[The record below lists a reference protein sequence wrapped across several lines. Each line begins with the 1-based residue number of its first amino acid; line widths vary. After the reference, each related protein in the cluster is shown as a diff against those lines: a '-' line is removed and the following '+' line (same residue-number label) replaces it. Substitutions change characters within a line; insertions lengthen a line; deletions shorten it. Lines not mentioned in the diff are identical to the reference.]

1 VRNFLVSLK
10 ILKYYEEFGR
20 KYSIIESEYI
30 IDIKQ
35 LSRDRYRKQLIVIFK
50 EGDGTMKKRLKE
62 RKKRVPN
69 NVESLKKRRKVKVKV
84 PRFVEAMTLKSKI
97 ILFLLLFTLIPSII
111 IGNVVYF
118 VSTNTIENKVS
129 TMNEDINI
137 QVTKNVNNALRE
149 LDNLSLVPFSNM
161 ELMDTLRTNEGLSEF
176 EKITKERTASEFF
189 SSITF
194 SNKNAKAMF
203 FVNRENT
210 VYGEQNLEDFS
221 LENFNSS
228 PYAKEVEETKSV
240 TTWKTGVENNYEN
253 IYLFRKFDRIG
264 TIILVAN
271 GEVFQEVY
279 ENGQDN
285 TAREISIYNDDG
297 VIISSNKPEL
307 VGSKFEDHKNTA
319 DNLVSEKE
327 TENGWKVAVSTSKS
341 YLMKEIQNVI
351 YLVYLIIL
359 GFVLLSVV
367 VSIFLARSMTKPI
380 NKIVAI
386 MKEAEKGDLTH
397 RANYLYKNEVGQLGN
412 SFNHMIDNMTLMI
425 RENKKASTYAVNSA
439 NDLKRISAESASATD
454 QIASAID
461 EVAKGAVSQVDYSE
475 RTNREMKELSS
486 EINEVA
492 INMVK
497 VSTIT
502 ETSKKLSSQSIE
514 TIKELTEK
522 NKEMG
527 TNIGQVDSTMDQL
540 NVEIEQIKDI
550 VNIIK
555 GVSEETNLLSLN
567 ASIEAARAG
576 AAGRGFAVV
585 AKEIRKLADQTKSSS
600 LRIEMVIASILSQ
613 TKKSVELVKTTIALF
628 KDQSSSIHDTQQA
641 FENILEGTNS
651 IIHEIDYIEASIGK
665 INLNKEKVEH
675 AINEMVDVAEVSSAT
690 TQEVTATTEEQA
702 AAAEELGDLAS
713 SLSQTIIEL
722 EKTINKFK
730 IKE

>member
-1 VRNFLVSLK
+1 
-10 ILKYYEEFGR
+10 
-20 KYSIIESEYI
+20 
-30 IDIKQ
+30 
-35 LSRDRYRKQLIVIFK
+35 
-50 EGDGTMKKRLKE
+50 MKKRLKE
-62 RKKRVPN
+62 HKKRVPIK
-69 NVESLKKRRKVKVKV
+69 SDSQKIRRKLTFKV
-84 PRFVEAMTLKSKI
+84 PRFIEAMTLKSKI

-118 VSTNTIENKVS
+118 VSKNTIENKVS
-129 TMNEDINI
+129 TMNEDINV

-161 ELMDTLRTNEGLSEF
+161 DMMETLRTNEGLSDF

-203 FVNRENT
+203 FVNKEDT
-210 VYGEQNLEDFS
+210 VYGEQNLEDYF
-221 LENFNSS
+221 LDDFNNS
-228 PYAKEVEETKSV
+228 PYAQEVENAKGVIS
-240 TTWKTGVENNYEN
+240 WKTGIENNYEN

-285 TAREISIYNDDG
+285 SSREISIYNEEG
-297 VIISSNKPEL
+297 IIISSNKPEL

-319 DNLVSEKE
+319 DNLVSVKE
-327 TENGWKVAVSTSKS
+327 TENEWTVAVSTSKS

-351 YLVYLIIL
+351 YLVYFIIL
-359 GFVLLSVV
+359 GFMLLSVL
-367 VSIFLARSMTKPI
+367 VSMFLARSMTKPI

-386 MKEAEKGDLTH
+386 MKEAEKGDLTY
-397 RANYLYKNEVGQLGN
+397 RADYLYKNEVGQLGH

-492 INMVK
+492 GNMVK
-497 VSTIT
+497 VSAIT
-502 ETSKKLSSQSIE
+502 ETTKKLSSQSIE

-527 TNIGQVDSTMDQL
+527 TNIGEVDSTMDQL
-540 NVEIEQIKDI
+540 NVEIAQIKDI
-550 VNIIK
+550 VKMIK
-555 GVSEETNLLSLN
+555 SVSEETNLLSLN

-576 AAGRGFAVV
+576 AAGRGFSVV

-600 LRIEMVIASILSQ
+600 MRIETVIASILTQ

-628 KDQSSSIHDTQQA
+628 NDQSTSIHDTQQA
-641 FENILEGTNS
+641 FENILDGTNS

-713 SLSQTIIEL
+713 SLSQTIVEL
-722 EKTINKFK
+722 ENTINKFRV
-730 IKE
+730 KE

>member
-1 VRNFLVSLK
+1 VS
-10 ILKYYEEFGR
+10 
-20 KYSIIESEYI
+20 
-30 IDIKQ
+30 
-35 LSRDRYRKQLIVIFK
+35 
-50 EGDGTMKKRLKE
+50 KRLKGQ
-62 RKKRVPN
+62 KKRVPIKS
-69 NVESLKKRRKVKVKV
+69 ESQKRKRFRLKV
-84 PRFVEAMTLKSKI
+84 PRYIEAMTLKSKI

-118 VSTNTIENKVS
+118 VSKNTIENKVS
-129 TMNEDINI
+129 TMNQEITI

-149 LDNLSLVPFSNM
+149 LDNLTLVPFSNIDLM
-161 ELMDTLRTNEGLSEF
+161 ETLRTNEGLSDF
-176 EKITKERTASEFF
+176 EKITKDRTASEFF
-189 SSITF
+189 SNITF

-210 VYGEQNLEDFS
+210 VYGEQNLEDYF
-221 LENFNSS
+221 LDDFNNS
-228 PYAKEVEETKSV
+228 PYGKEVENAKGVIS
-240 TTWKTGVENNYEN
+240 WKTGIENNYEN

-285 TAREISIYNDDG
+285 SAREISIYNEDG

-307 VGSKFEDHKNTA
+307 VGMKFEDHKNTV
-319 DNLVSEKE
+319 DNLVSVKE

-341 YLMKEIQNVI
+341 FLMKEIQNVI

-359 GFVLLSVV
+359 GFMLLSVA

-397 RANYLYKNEVGQLGN
+397 RANDLYNNEVGQLGK
-412 SFNHMIDNMTLMI
+412 SFNHMIDNITLMI
-425 RENKKASTYAVNSA
+425 RENKKVSTYAVNSA
-439 NDLKRISAESASATD
+439 NELKRISAESASASE
-454 QIASAID
+454 QIATAID

-492 INMVK
+492 GNMVK
-497 VSTIT
+497 VSAIT
-502 ETSKKLSSQSIE
+502 ETTKKLSSQSIE
-514 TIKELTEK
+514 TIKVLTEK

-527 TNIGQVDSTMDQL
+527 TNISQVDSTMDQL
-540 NVEIEQIKDI
+540 NVEIVQIKDI
-550 VNIIK
+550 VKMIK
-555 GVSEETNLLSLN
+555 SVSEETNLLSLN

-585 AKEIRKLADQTKSSS
+585 AEEIRKLADQTKSSS
-600 LRIEMVIASILSQ
+600 MRIETVIASILTQ

-628 KDQSSSIHDTQQA
+628 KEQSTSINDTQQA

-665 INLNKEKVEH
+665 INMNKEKVEQ
-675 AINEMVDVAEVSSAT
+675 AISEMVDVAEVSSAT

-713 SLSQTIIEL
+713 TLSKTIIEL
-722 EKTINKFK
+722 EETINKFK
-730 IKE
+730 VNE

>member
-1 VRNFLVSLK
+1 MS
-10 ILKYYEEFGR
+10 
-20 KYSIIESEYI
+20 
-30 IDIKQ
+30 
-35 LSRDRYRKQLIVIFK
+35 
-50 EGDGTMKKRLKE
+50 KRLKGQ
-62 RKKRVPN
+62 KKRVPIKS
-69 NVESLKKRRKVKVKV
+69 ESQKRKRFRLKV
-84 PRFVEAMTLKSKI
+84 PRYIEAMTLKSKI

-118 VSTNTIENKVS
+118 VSKNTIENKVS
-129 TMNEDINI
+129 TMNQEITI

-149 LDNLSLVPFSNM
+149 LDNLTLVPFSNIDLM
-161 ELMDTLRTNEGLSEF
+161 ETLRTNEGLSDF
-176 EKITKERTASEFF
+176 EKITKDRTASEFF
-189 SSITF
+189 SNITF

-210 VYGEQNLEDFS
+210 VYGEQNLEDYF
-221 LENFNSS
+221 LDDFNNS
-228 PYAKEVEETKSV
+228 PYGKEVENAKGVIS
-240 TTWKTGVENNYEN
+240 WKTGIENNYEN

-285 TAREISIYNDDG
+285 SAREISIYNEDG

-307 VGSKFEDHKNTA
+307 VGMKFEDHKNTV
-319 DNLVSEKE
+319 DNLVSVKE

-341 YLMKEIQNVI
+341 FLMKEIQNVI

-359 GFVLLSVV
+359 GFMLLSVA

-397 RANYLYKNEVGQLGN
+397 RANDLYNNEVGQLGK
-412 SFNHMIDNMTLMI
+412 SFNHMIDNITLMI
-425 RENKKASTYAVNSA
+425 RENKKVSTYAVNSA
-439 NDLKRISAESASATD
+439 NELKRISAESASASE
-454 QIASAID
+454 QIATAID

-492 INMVK
+492 GNMVK
-497 VSTIT
+497 VSAIT
-502 ETSKKLSSQSIE
+502 ETTKKLSSQSIE
-514 TIKELTEK
+514 TIKVLTEK

-527 TNIGQVDSTMDQL
+527 TNISQVDSTMDQL
-540 NVEIEQIKDI
+540 NVEIVQIKDI
-550 VNIIK
+550 VKMIK
-555 GVSEETNLLSLN
+555 SVSEETNLLSLN

-585 AKEIRKLADQTKSSS
+585 AEEIRKLADQTKSSS
-600 LRIEMVIASILSQ
+600 MRIETVIASILTQ

-628 KDQSSSIHDTQQA
+628 KEQSTSINDTQQA

-665 INLNKEKVEH
+665 INMNKEKVEQ
-675 AINEMVDVAEVSSAT
+675 AISEMVDVAEVSSAT

-713 SLSQTIIEL
+713 TLSKTIIEL
-722 EKTINKFK
+722 EETINKFK
-730 IKE
+730 VNE

>member
-1 VRNFLVSLK
+1 MS
-10 ILKYYEEFGR
+10 
-20 KYSIIESEYI
+20 
-30 IDIKQ
+30 
-35 LSRDRYRKQLIVIFK
+35 
-50 EGDGTMKKRLKE
+50 KRLKGQ
-62 RKKRVPN
+62 KKRVPIKS
-69 NVESLKKRRKVKVKV
+69 ESQKRKRFRLKV
-84 PRFVEAMTLKSKI
+84 PRYIEAMTLKSKI

-118 VSTNTIENKVS
+118 VSKNTIENKVS
-129 TMNEDINI
+129 TMNQEITI

-149 LDNLSLVPFSNM
+149 LDNLTLVPFSNIDLM
-161 ELMDTLRTNEGLSEF
+161 ETLRTNEGLSDF
-176 EKITKERTASEFF
+176 EKITKDRTASEFF
-189 SSITF
+189 TNITF

-210 VYGEQNLEDFS
+210 VYGEQNLEDYF
-221 LENFNSS
+221 LDDFNNS
-228 PYAKEVEETKSV
+228 PYGKEVENAKGVIS
-240 TTWKTGVENNYEN
+240 WKTGIENNYEN

-285 TAREISIYNDDG
+285 SAREISIYNEDG

-307 VGSKFEDHKNTA
+307 VGMKFEDHKNTV
-319 DNLVSEKE
+319 DNLVSVKE

-341 YLMKEIQNVI
+341 FLMKEIQNVI

-359 GFVLLSVV
+359 GFMLLSVA

-397 RANYLYKNEVGQLGN
+397 RANDLYNNEVGQLGK
-412 SFNHMIDNMTLMI
+412 SFNHMIDNITLMI
-425 RENKKASTYAVNSA
+425 RENKKVSTYAVNSA
-439 NDLKRISAESASATD
+439 NELKRISAESASASE
-454 QIASAID
+454 QIATAID

-492 INMVK
+492 GNMVK
-497 VSTIT
+497 VSAIT
-502 ETSKKLSSQSIE
+502 ETTKKLSSQSIE
-514 TIKELTEK
+514 TIKVLTEK

-527 TNIGQVDSTMDQL
+527 TNISQVDSTMDQL
-540 NVEIEQIKDI
+540 NVEIVQIKDI
-550 VNIIK
+550 VKMIK
-555 GVSEETNLLSLN
+555 SVSEETNLLSLN

-585 AKEIRKLADQTKSSS
+585 AEEIRKLADQTKSSS
-600 LRIEMVIASILSQ
+600 MRIETVIASILTQ

-628 KDQSSSIHDTQQA
+628 KEQSTSINDTQQA

-665 INLNKEKVEH
+665 INMNKEKVEQ
-675 AINEMVDVAEVSSAT
+675 AISEMVDVAEVSSAT

-713 SLSQTIIEL
+713 TLSKTIIEL
-722 EKTINKFK
+722 EETINKFK
-730 IKE
+730 VNE

>member
-1 VRNFLVSLK
+1 
-10 ILKYYEEFGR
+10 
-20 KYSIIESEYI
+20 
-30 IDIKQ
+30 
-35 LSRDRYRKQLIVIFK
+35 
-50 EGDGTMKKRLKE
+50 M
-62 RKKRVPN
+62 KKRVPIKK
-69 NVESLKKRRKVKVKV
+69 ESQKKRRKFSLKV
-84 PRFVEAMTLKSKI
+84 PRFIEAMTLKSKI

-118 VSTNTIENKVS
+118 VSKNTIENKVS
-129 TMNEDINI
+129 TMNEDINV

-161 ELMDTLRTNEGLSEF
+161 ELMETLRTNEGLSEF
-176 EKITKERTASEFF
+176 EKLTKERTASEFL

-203 FVNRENT
+203 FVNREDT

-221 LENFNSS
+221 LDNYNDST
-228 PYAKEVEETKSV
+228 YAKEVENAKGV
-240 TTWKTGVENNYEN
+240 TSWKTGIDGQYEN

-271 GEVFQEVY
+271 GDLFQDVY
-279 ENGQDN
+279 ENEQDQS
-285 TAREISIYNDDG
+285 AREISIYNEDG

-307 VGSKFEDHKNTA
+307 VGSQFDDHKNTA
-319 DNLVSEKE
+319 DNLVSVKE
-327 TENGWKVAVSTSKS
+327 TENGWNVAVSTSKS

-351 YLVYLIIL
+351 YIVYLIIL

-367 VSIFLARSMTKPI
+367 VSMFLARSMTKPI

-397 RANYLYKNEVGQLGN
+397 RADYLYKNEVGQLGK

-439 NDLKRISAESASATD
+439 NDLKRISVESASATE
-454 QIASAID
+454 QIASAVD
-461 EVAKGAVSQVDYSE
+461 EVAKGAVSQVNYSE
-475 RTNREMKELSS
+475 KTNLEMKELSS

-492 INMVK
+492 DNMVK
-497 VSTIT
+497 VSAIT
-502 ETSKKLSSQSIE
+502 ETTKKLSSQSIE
-514 TIKELTEK
+514 TIKVLTEK

-527 TNIGQVDSTMDQL
+527 KNIVHVDATMDQL

-550 VNIIK
+550 VKMIK
-555 GVSEETNLLSLN
+555 SISDETNLLSLN

-585 AKEIRKLADQTKSSS
+585 AKEIRKLADQTKTSS
-600 LRIEMVIASILSQ
+600 LRIETVISSILSQ
-613 TKKSVELVKTTIALF
+613 TKKSVELVKTTITLF
-628 KDQSSSIHDTQQA
+628 KDQSISIHDTQQA
-641 FENILEGTNS
+641 FEDILVGTNS
-651 IIHEIDYIEASIGK
+651 IIYEIDYIEASIGK
-665 INLNKEKVEH
+665 MHVNKEKVEH

-690 TQEVTATTEEQA
+690 AQEVTATTEEQA

-713 SLSQTIIEL
+713 SLSQTIVQL
-722 EKTINKFK
+722 ENTINQFK
-730 IKE
+730 VKE